1 VDLLRDEVE
10 HILEKKQPR
19 DRFSV
24 VSKPEF
30 LREGA
35 AIQDF
40 KCPDRFVIGTE
51 DDWAKDAMTEI
62 YRSFFL
68 NESPILC
75 AGRRTVELT
84 KYGANPFLAT
94 KIIFINLIAD
104 LCEKLALTF
113 RKFLV
118 VSALITVLDQSFC
131 MPGQNM
137 AAAASPKTCWP
148 L

>member
-1 VDLLRDEVE
+1 VDRDAAFDCFV
-10 HILEKKQPR
+10 KKYDVDNRTDWGTAGICLQ
-19 DRFSV
+19 
-24 VSKPEF
+24 
-30 LREGA
+30 A
-35 AIQDF
+35 AF
-40 KCPDRFVIGTE
+40 TKE

-75 AGRRTVELT
+75 AGRRTMELT
-84 KYGANPFLAT
+84 KYGANAFLAT

-118 VSALITVLDQSFC
+118 ISALITVLDQSLC

-137 AAAASPKTCWP
+137 AAAASPMTCWP